1 LTLPRLLISKKRKRS
16 GEKTM
21 SRSKPLVIVTRKLPD
36 PVEREMLA
44 LFNIRL
50 NERDHAMDAMALT
63 AAIREAEILV
73 PTVGDRIHRDIINAA
88 GAQLKLIANFGVGF
102 NHIDVAA
109 ASERGIAVTNTPGV
123 LTDATADIA
132 MTLML
137 MVTRRAVEGAKVIE
151 TGRFTGWCPTWMMG
165 AGLRGRKLGIV
176 GMGRI
181 GEAVARRSR
190 AFGLEIHYHN
200 RTRVPR
206 TLEQDL
212 AATYWPQLDPMLP
225 EMDIVSISCPYNPD
239 TWHLFSAE
247 RLARMKPSAYLINT
261 ARGEIVDESA
271 LADALASGRLA
282 GAGLDVFEREP
293 KVEPKLLALENAV
306 LLPHL
311 GSSTIEAR
319 TGMGN
324 KVIANIRAFIAGD
337 PLPDRVA

>member
-1 LTLPRLLISKKRKRS
+1 
-16 GEKTM
+16 M
-21 SRSKPLVIVTRKLPD
+21 AHSKPLVVVTRKLPEAT
-36 PVEREMLA
+36 ERELSA
-44 LFNIRL
+44 LFDVQL
-50 NERDHAMDAMALT
+50 NPDDRPMDAAALT
-63 AAIREAEILV
+63 NAVRTADVLV
-73 PTVGDRIHRDIINAA
+73 PTVTDRITAEIIGAA
-88 GAQLKLIANFGVGF
+88 GPRLKLIANFGVGF
-102 NHIDVAA
+102 NHIDVTAA
-109 ASERGIAVTNTPGV
+109 AVRSTAVTNTPGV

-132 MTLML
+132 MTLIL
-137 MVTRRAVEGAKVIE
+137 AVTRRAVEGAKIVE

-165 AGLRGRKLGIV
+165 VGLRGRKLGIV

-206 TLEQDL
+206 TLEQDF
-212 AATYWPQLDPMLP
+212 AATYWPELDAMLP
-225 EMDIVSISCPYNPD
+225 EMDIVSINCPYNAN

-247 RLARMKPSAYLINT
+247 RLARLKPSAFLINT
-261 ARGEIVDESA
+261 ARGEIVDEAA
-271 LADALASGRLA
+271 LAEALASGQLA

-293 KVEPKLLALENAV
+293 KVEPKLLTLPNAV

-319 TGMGN
+319 TGMGK
-324 KVIANIRAFIAGD
+324 KVIANIRAFAAGE

>member
-1 LTLPRLLISKKRKRS
+1 M
-16 GEKTM
+16 GEKKM
-21 SRSKPLVIVTRKLPD
+21 SRAKPLVIITRKLPE
-36 PVEREMLA
+36 PVEREMSA
-44 LFNIRL
+44 LFDVRL
-50 NERDHAMDAMALT
+50 NEHDRPMDAATLI
-63 AAIREAEILV
+63 AAVSEAEILV
-73 PTVGDRIHRDIINAA
+73 PTVGDRVNRDIINAA
-88 GAQLKLIANFGVGF
+88 GPQLKLIANFGVGF

-109 ASERGIAVTNTPGV
+109 AAERGVAVSNTPGV

-132 MTLML
+132 MTLL
-137 MVTRRAVEGAKVIE
+137 LAVTRRALEGAKVIE
-151 TGRFTGWCPTWMMG
+151 TGRFPGWCPTWMMG
-165 AGLRGRKLGIV
+165 VGLRGRKLGIV

-190 AFGLEIHYHN
+190 AFGLEIHYSN

-206 TLEQDL
+206 SVEQDL
-212 AATYWPQLDPMLP
+212 AATYWPELDAMLP
-225 EMDIVSISCPYNPD
+225 EMDIVSINCPYNPD

-247 RLARMKPSAYLINT
+247 RLGRMKPSAYLINT
-261 ARGEIVDESA
+261 ARGEIVDETA

-293 KVEPKLLALENAV
+293 KIEPKLLALGNAV

-324 KVIANIRAFIAGD
+324 KVIANIRAFIAGE